1 MSRTA
6 TSLTEAGHGLARHIG
21 SVHGAR
27 TGPTLLVV
35 AGIHGNEPA
44 GVTAAQR
51 VVARLER
58 QRTESRGDFVC
69 LAGNVRALGVG
80 VRFLE
85 RDLNRGWSPS
95 RLAALPS
102 HGRAEDAEQRELA
115 AALDAAR
122 GAARGPIHFL
132 DLHTTSAD
140 GIPFAMV
147 GRNAAA
153 RAFAL
158 QFPVPALLGLLELV
172 DGTLLEYMRAQG
184 CIALGFEAGQNDD
197 PRSAD
202 HDEAMLWIA
211 LVGAGLVAARDVPDL
226 ERHRSLLSRARRGL
240 PQFVRIESRHAIT
253 PADGFRMEP
262 GFANIQ
268 PITADQLLAH
278 DRNGEVRAPRTG
290 ILLMPLYQ
298 SQGEDG
304 FFLGRAVKLRG
315 LRLATA
321 WRRFWSIRR
330 KHRDA
335 VVVPRGHALR
345 IREPQEP
352 LAAV

>member
-1 MSRTA
+1 MSQTA
-6 TSLTEAGHGLARHIG
+6 TSLTETGRGLARRIG

-44 GVTAAQR
+44 GVIAAQR

-58 QRTESRGDFVC
+58 ERTQLRGDFVC
-69 LAGNVRALGVG
+69 LAGNVRALGAG

-85 RDLNRGWSPS
+85 RDLNRGWSVS
-95 RLAALPS
+95 RLAALTTP
-102 HGRAEDAEQRELA
+102 GRAEDAEQRELA

-122 GAARGPIHFL
+122 GAARGPIHCL
-132 DLHTTSAD
+132 DLHSTSAA
-140 GIPFAMV
+140 GIPFVMV
-147 GRNAAA
+147 SMHAAS

-158 QFPVPALLGLLELV
+158 QFPLPTLLGLLELV

-184 CIALGFEAGQNDD
+184 CIALGIESGQSDD

-202 HDEAMLWIA
+202 HAEALLWIA

-226 ERHRSLLSRARRGL
+226 GCHRSLLARARRGL

-262 GFANIQ
+262 GFTNIQ

-304 FFLGRAVKLRG
+304 FFLGRAVTLRR
-315 LRLATA
+315 LRLVTT
-321 WRRFWSIRR
+321 WRRLWSVGRR
-330 KHRDA
+330 HRHA
-335 VVVPRGHALR
+335 VVKPRLVTFGV
-345 IREPQEP
+345 RE
-352 LAAV
+352 

>member
-6 TSLTEAGHGLARHIG
+6 TSLTEAGHVLARRIG
-21 SVHGAR
+21 SIHGAR

-44 GVTAAQR
+44 GVIAAQR

-58 QRTESRGDFVC
+58 DGTELRGDFVC

-80 VRFLE
+80 VRYLE
-85 RDLNRGWSPS
+85 RDLNRGWSAS
-95 RLAALPS
+95 RLAALPQ

-115 AALDAAR
+115 DALAAAR
-122 GAARGPIHFL
+122 TAARGPIHFL

-147 GRNAAA
+147 GRNPAA
-153 RAFAL
+153 RAFAM
-158 QFPVPALLGLLELV
+158 QFPIPTLLGLLELV
-172 DGTLLEYMRAQG
+172 DGTLLEYMRDQG

-197 PRSAD
+197 PCSAD
-202 HDEAMLWIA
+202 HDEALLWMA
-211 LVGAGLVAARDVPDL
+211 LVGAGLLAPRDVPDL
-226 ERHRSLLSRARRGL
+226 DRHRALLTRARRAL
-240 PQFVRIESRHAIT
+240 PLFVRIESRHAIT

-304 FFLGRAVKLRG
+304 FFLGRAINFRR
-315 LRLATA
+315 LRLVNA
-321 WRRFWSIRR
+321 WRRLWSNRR
-330 KHRDA
+330 HHR
-335 VVVPRGHALR
+335 
-345 IREPQEP
+345 
-352 LAAV
+352 